1 MNVGQIIASV
11 TLMPTHSYSKLW
23 IKLFCEIN
31 ACKSFSVMPF
41 DCHCKHSK
49 TKLPCNVI
57 SVLSGLGALCM
68 LNI

>member
-41 DCHCKHSK
+41 DCHCKHPK